1 MNELV
6 FRDQYRR
13 FIAPYSKTQKE
24 IMMQELLAELHRYQ
38 LKEVAFKKHETKY

>member
-6 FRDQYRR
+6 FKNDFRK
-13 FIAPYSKTQKE
+13 FIAPYSKRQKE
-24 IMMQELLAELHRYQ
+24 IMMQELLAELQRYQ